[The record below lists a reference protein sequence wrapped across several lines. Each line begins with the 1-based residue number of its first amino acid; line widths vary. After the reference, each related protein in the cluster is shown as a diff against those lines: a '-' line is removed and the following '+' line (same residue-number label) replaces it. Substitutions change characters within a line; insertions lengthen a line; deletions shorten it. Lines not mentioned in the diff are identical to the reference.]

1 MKKSLFRLALCSRL
15 MCCGLVAAA
24 QAAPAAYAA
33 PPALQALDDAELSQV
48 AARDGIAFAAHIV
61 INDPTLVGAVADSR
75 LSLGFGGDGPN
86 RYVVIKNV
94 RGVIDMF
101 GVGLSVERKPD
112 GSDYVALALP
122 GYVKYTNFGFESL
135 SVQNDPLAPVTSSMG
150 SVNIN
155 GTLWMQGQLRIW
167 AH

>member
-1 MKKSLFRLALCSRL
+1 MTPRWW
-15 MCCGLVAAA
+15 
-24 QAAPAAYAA
+24 
-33 PPALQALDDAELSQV
+33 
-48 AARDGIAFAAHIV
+48 ARW
-61 INDPTLVGAVADSR
+61 R

-112 GSDYVALALP
+112 GGDYVALTLP

-135 SVQNDPLAPVTSSMG
+135 SVQNDPQAPVTSSMG

-155 GTLWMQGQLRIW
+155 GSMWMQGQLRIW

>member
-1 MKKSLFRLALCSRL
+1 MKKALFPLLF
-15 MCCGLVAAA
+15 CCAIAHAAHAENAA
-24 QAAPAAYAA
+24 QP
-33 PPALQALDDAELSQV
+33 LQSLDDAELSQV
-48 AARDGIAFAAHIV
+48 SARDGIAFAAHIV

-112 GSDYVALALP
+112 GSDYVALSLP

-135 SVQNDPLAPVTSSMG
+135 SVQNDPLAPVSSSMG

-155 GTLWMQGQLRIW
+155 GSLWMQGQLRIW

>member
-1 MKKSLFRLALCSRL
+1 MKKALFPLLL
-15 MCCGLVAAA
+15 CCGLA
-24 QAAPAAYAA
+24 QAAP
-33 PPALQALDDAELSQV
+33 PLQALDDQELAQV
-48 AARDGIAFAAHIV
+48 SARDGIAFAAHIV

-101 GVGLSVERKPD
+101 GVGLSVERKSD
-112 GSDYVALALP
+112 GGDYVALTLP

-135 SVQNDPLAPVTSSMG
+135 SVQNDPQAPVTSSMG

-155 GTLWMQGQLRIW
+155 GSMWMQGQLRIW

>member
-1 MKKSLFRLALCSRL
+1 MKNALFPL
-15 MCCGLVAAA
+15 MLCCGLA
-24 QAAPAAYAA
+24 QAAP
-33 PPALQALDDAELSQV
+33 PLQALDDQELAQV
-48 AARDGIAFAAHIV
+48 SARDGIAFAAHIV
-61 INDPTLVGAVADSR
+61 INDPTLVGAVTDSR

-101 GVGLSVERKPD
+101 GVGLSIERKPD
-112 GSDYVALALP
+112 GGDYVALTLP

-135 SVQNDPLAPVTSSMG
+135 SVQNDPQAPVTSSMG

-155 GTLWMQGQLRIW
+155 GSLWMQGQLRIW